1 MAYHIRMLAGMYG
14 NKVLQRYT
22 ITHAQTVFTLP
33 IVIHRVEHALA
44 TKSIKHNIHA
54 YVQL

>member
-1 MAYHIRMLAGMYG
+1 MLAGMYE
-14 NKVLQRYT
+14 NKAL
-22 ITHAQTVFTLP
+22 

-44 TKSIKHNIHA
+44 TKLIKHNIHA